1 MAAFSPSAFYGGN
14 SEAFS
19 ESEDDF
25 SDEDNYVAPSDTEES
40 DSTEASEE
48 EDEDGRDGGNN
59 QNNTGPR
66 GTDWTAYLDNLPDFD
81 PLPFTVPNPG
91 SQVSSSNVK
100 CELDYF
106 QLFFTDQLI
115 EQIVRETNRYARDK
129 ISSAGVLQQYSIW
142 KDWEDVR
149 VEEFKA
155 FLGVIVNM
163 ALNPKPELKEYF
175 SNDLLKKMPFFPHV
189 FQRKRFLQ
197 IFWMLH
203 VAPSPH
209 TSSGPPTRGSK
220 IRDVVTY
227 IDAKCREHFNAGP
240 KICVDESTVGFKGR
254 VSFKCYNPQ
263 KPTKW
268 GMRVYAL
275 ADCQTGYISAFE
287 PYYGSTTTDSLCRP
301 ELPFTCRIVLHLLE
315 KVEQATPGSGYHLYT
330 DRFYTSLM
338 LAEELL
344 SHSILLTGTVMTN
357 RKPMPQQLK
366 KKMKKGEVT
375 AYRRGNSYMALAWRD
390 KRQVTMLSSAHN
402 ASTKEVTRKIAGG
415 KTLTLKKPVVICDYT
430 ENMGAVD
437 RADHYCASY
446 AFSRKSMKWW
456 RKLFFW
462 LLEVSIVN
470 SFILMR
476 LQLLKQGEKEQRHL
490 QYRRNLIEQLIGDVR
505 ARAGKRGPS
514 ARLDCE
520 QRLDGKPH
528 FIYKIPGRSSKDCAV
543 CSDRKTKGGRR
554 ETVFFCKTCRNNPG
568 LHPGE
573 CFERFHT
580 LPKYR

>member
-129 ISSAGVLQQYSIW
+129 ISSAGVLPQYSIW

-175 SNDLLKKMPFFPHV
+175 SEDLLGEIPFFPHI

-203 VAPSPH
+203 IAVAVWRS
-209 TSSGPPTRGSK
+209 RG
-220 IRDVVTY
+220 
-227 IDAKCREHFNAGP
+227 
-240 KICVDESTVGFKGR
+240 
-254 VSFKCYNPQ
+254 
-263 KPTKW
+263 
-268 GMRVYAL
+268 
-275 ADCQTGYISAFE
+275 
-287 PYYGSTTTDSLCRP
+287 
-301 ELPFTCRIVLHLLE
+301 
-315 KVEQATPGSGYHLYT
+315 
-330 DRFYTSLM
+330 
-338 LAEELL
+338 
-344 SHSILLTGTVMTN
+344 
-357 RKPMPQQLK
+357 
-366 KKMKKGEVT
+366 
-375 AYRRGNSYMALAWRD
+375 
-390 KRQVTMLSSAHN
+390 
-402 ASTKEVTRKIAGG
+402 
-415 KTLTLKKPVVICDYT
+415 
-430 ENMGAVD
+430 
-437 RADHYCASY
+437 
-446 AFSRKSMKWW
+446 RKS
-456 RKLFFW
+456 
-462 LLEVSIVN
+462 S
-470 SFILMR
+470 
-476 LQLLKQGEKEQRHL
+476 
-490 QYRRNLIEQLIGDVR
+490 DT
-505 ARAGKRGPS
+505 
-514 ARLDCE
+514 
-520 QRLDGKPH
+520 
-528 FIYKIPGRSSKDCAV
+528 
-543 CSDRKTKGGRR
+543 CSTGG
-554 ETVFFCKTCRNNPG
+554 T
-568 LHPGE
+568 
-573 CFERFHT
+573 
-580 LPKYR
+580 